1 MSRHI
6 KTLINQLVQ
15 AAKARGISQAQLA
28 ELVGVTA
35 VGLSKAKSRGD
46 IRASTLE
53 ALATELD
60 LELALVPRRSKEE
73 ATEAIKAGAFFRT
86 GITPQSTCQKTISG
100 NSTATCLSTAA
111 RMSVIGETTRPTPT
125 TSAPS
130 IPKVTK

>member
-86 GITPQSTCQKTISG
+86 GITPQKKD
-100 NSTATCLSTAA
+100 L
-111 RMSVIGETTRPTPT
+111 
-125 TSAPS
+125 
-130 IPKVTK
+130 